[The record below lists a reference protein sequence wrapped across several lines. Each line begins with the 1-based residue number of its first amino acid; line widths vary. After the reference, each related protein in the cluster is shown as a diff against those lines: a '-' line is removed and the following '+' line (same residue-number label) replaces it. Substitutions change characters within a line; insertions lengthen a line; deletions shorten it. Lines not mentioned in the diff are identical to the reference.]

1 MNSYS
6 DISLAITSCG
16 RFDLLERTIAS
27 MRPWIDRFPHRFL
40 VEDSAESPEIFNRLE
55 DAGFTI
61 LVNGSN
67 LGQHS
72 SIDRMYSEI
81 KTRFVFHCED
91 DWEFHR
97 EPNFAGAKFILDNGI
112 GEYDKISLVCFRDFT
127 DSPKHRQDTYREAD
141 ILGSRYRYS
150 FRPGSRYNSFTFNP
164 SLLKRDLVDITGRY
178 DSFLT
183 EGSIARFLRKRGYII
198 VTEIPQ
204 VVRHI
209 GGTRHV
215 SRRKMTRRA
224 RIWQWI
230 RKGV

>member
-6 DISLAITSCG
+6 DISLVITSCR

-27 MRPWIDRFPHRFL
+27 MRPWIDRFHHRFL
-40 VEDSAESPEIFNRLE
+40 VEDSAESPEIFNQLE
-55 DAGFTI
+55 AAGFTI
-61 LVNGSN
+61 LVNGSS

-72 SIDRMYSEI
+72 SIDRVYSRI
-81 KTRFVFHCED
+81 KTKFIFHCED

-97 EPNFAGAKFILDNGI
+97 EPNFTGAKFILDNGI
-112 GEYDKISLVCFRDFT
+112 DEHEKISVVCFHDFT
-127 DSPKHRQDTYREAD
+127 DNPKHRQNTYRETD
-141 ILGSRYRYS
+141 IGGGRYKYS

-164 SLLKRDLVDITGRY
+164 SLLKRDLMDITGRY

-209 GGTRHV
+209 GGRRHI
-215 SRRKMTRRA
+215 SRRKNTKRA
-224 RIWQWI
+224 VVWQWF